1 MKKLYK
7 RGFTLVEVMITV
19 AIIGVLTAVAVP
31 IYQDYMIRSQVS
43 EGIVLASGAKPFI
56 NEYYAQNGEYPKNN
70 EVVGY
75 TGATGR
81 FISNVEI
88 RNDSIIATISN
99 EANSKISGKKV
110 ILTTTANNGTEIII
124 ASSSF
129 IDKILGINLAFAD
142 SQNGWSCYSDIEQK
156 YLPKNCESR
165 TIKDSPVV
173 TPPDDEEDLN
183 LIGGSGQF
191 NFKIEQD
198 KAYIIK
204 DFNVYPLS
212 SNGSVLDL
220 SSLVKGDSNKITFER
235 DGANTLVKIDG
246 LKSILTIENVDLSQN
261 GLLDSEQIKN
271 FLKLR
276 NKLIV

>member
-19 AIIGVLTAVAVP
+19 AIVGVLTTIAVP
-31 IYQDYMIRSQVS
+31 VYQDYMIRSQVS
-43 EGIVLASGAKPFI
+43 EGITLASGAKPLI
-56 NEYYAQNGEYPKNN
+56 AEYYAQNGEYPKNGSS
-70 EVVGY
+70 VGY

-88 RNDSIIATISN
+88 REDSIVATMGG
-99 EANSKISGKKV
+99 EANNKISGKKLV
-110 ILTTTANNGTEIII
+110 LTTTVNNGTEIIL
-124 ASSSF
+124 ASSF
-129 IDKILGINLAFAD
+129 IDKLFGINIAFAD
-142 SQNGWSCYSDIEQK
+142 SSKGWSCYSDIEQK
-156 YLPKNCESR
+156 FLPKNCESR
-165 TIKDSPVV
+165 TIKDKPVV
-173 TPPDDEEDLN
+173 TQPEGEEDLN

-191 NFKIEQD
+191 NFKIEKD
-198 KAYIIK
+198 KPYIIK
-204 DFNVYPLS
+204 DFNVYPFNN
-212 SNGSVLDL
+212 NGSVLDL
-220 SSLVKGDSNKITFER
+220 SALVGGDLNKVNFER

-261 GLLDSEQIKN
+261 GMLNSDGIKN